1 MIYED
6 YNYPPECIQ
15 EIERLKCNLRNL
27 QWEKEKLESQL
38 TEERQEK
45 DHLEFRVCHELE
57 PRIQAEQR
65 SYDAWATTDPS
76 AEGCEHWLA
85 LLDEMVA
92 MVDDNPSWFDWE
104 TQTGNLDERIL
115 WLIKHREDAVV
126 IHGAD
131 YIKLKENK

>member
-1 MIYED
+1 MDFWQGQRYV
-6 YNYPPECIQ
+6 Q
-15 EIERLKCNLRNL
+15 EIE
-27 QWEKEKLESQL
+27 KLEGEITLLQL
-38 TEERQEK
+38 NNEDLKKQVEKREEKIDELNSRI
-45 DHLEFRVCHELE
+45 RNELE